1 MKIIIYGPYDDAD
14 EKIKQLA
21 DKAGG
26 KVQVAAICKTSEKLY
41 EAVDTV
47 VADAVVFATKG
58 EDGNIIDNAERISV
72 NRPSVCL
79 LAFTESPTPAFYE
92 GTMQNGVHYAGE
104 YPETGETFLDI
115 LESRIGQLQTKLN
128 TVRAMQTTVVTT
140 STVIGIYSPKAGT
153 GCTFL
158 SVNLASALAKAGKR
172 VLLMDMDLMFGDVCA
187 YLGITPK
194 HTISDLCQD
203 FDEYPINTLSSY
215 FETAAGG
222 FSVLAAPKAP
232 EYAEMVHADKV
243 AKMVETAKKYFDYI
257 LMDLPSGMTE
267 THTGLFP
274 LTSRIL
280 FLVTDQIPVLMNAR
294 KAMDVLDIL
303 QQGQK
308 VSVIINRY
316 DRRSAVRPVDIR
328 KVLQKNIIAK
338 IPNDYYMVSNSINVG
353 SPCINGQQDK
363 KEISTAIYRI
373 AGLVLTKDMETD
385 ISDASDA
392 EIAKKDAELPLMG
405 KQAAGRDAGRED
417 TDKSKSKGRS
427 GHKLILLILSLAMI
441 AAAAGG
447 CYYLMF
453 LR

>member
-1 MKIIIYGPYDDAD
+1 MRILIYGPYDDAN
-14 EKIKQLA
+14 EKVQQLA
-21 DKAGG
+21 EKASDKI
-26 KVQVAAICKTSEKLY
+26 QVAAICKTSEKLY
-41 EAVDTV
+41 EAVDTI
-47 VADAVVFATKG
+47 VADAVVFAAKG
-58 EDGNIIDNAERISV
+58 TDENMIDNAERISV

-79 LAFTESPTPAFYE
+79 LAFTETPTSEFYE
-92 GTMQNGVHYAGE
+92 NTMQNGVHYAGE
-104 YPETGETFLDI
+104 YPETGKAFLDI
-115 LESRIGQLQTKLN
+115 LESRTGQLQAKLN

-172 VLLMDMDLMFGDVCA
+172 VLLMDMDLMFGDACA

-215 FETAAGG
+215 FETAVGG

-232 EYAEMVHADKV
+232 EYAEMVHVDKV

-385 ISDASDA
+385 ISDMSDA
-392 EIAKKDAELPLMG
+392 EIAKKDADLPLMG
-405 KQAAGRDAGRED
+405 KQAEGGDAGRKD
-417 TDKSKSKGRS
+417 TGKPKGRS
-427 GHKLILLILSLAMI
+427 RHKVILLFLAFAMV

-447 CYYLMF
+447 YYYFTF

>member
-1 MKIIIYGPYDDAD
+1 MRIIIYGPYDDAD
-14 EKIKQLA
+14 EKVKQLA

-41 EAVDTV
+41 EAVDTI
-47 VADAVVFATKG
+47 VADAVVFAAKG
-58 EDGNIIDNAERISV
+58 ADANMIDNAERISV

-79 LAFTESPTPAFYE
+79 LAFTEAPTPAFYE
-92 GTMQNGVHYAGE
+92 NTMQNGVHYAGE
-104 YPETGETFLDI
+104 YPETGEAFLDI
-115 LESRIGQLQTKLN
+115 LESRTGQLQAKLN

-140 STVIGIYSPKAGT
+140 STVIGVYSPKAGT

-158 SVNLASALAKAGKR
+158 SVNLAAALAKAGKR
-172 VLLMDMDLMFGDVCA
+172 VLLMDMDLMFGDACA

-203 FDEYPINTLSSY
+203 FDEYPINTLSAY

-232 EYAEMVHADKV
+232 EYAEMVHTDKV

-280 FLVTDQIPVLMNAR
+280 FLVTDQIPVLMNTR

-316 DRRSAVRPVDIR
+316 DKRSAVRPVDIR

-373 AGLVLTKDMETD
+373 AGLVLTKDMESD
-385 ISDASDA
+385 ISEATDA
-392 EIAKKDAELPLMG
+392 EITKKDAELPLIG
-405 KQAAGRDAGRED
+405 KQEAGQEKGQEGRN
-417 TDKSKSKGRS
+417 KPKAKG
-427 GHKLILLILSLAMI
+427 GHKLTLLLLSFVI
-441 AAAAGG
+441 VAAAAGG